1 MAYTNPY
8 VILSKHYQSTAIV
21 PDIRLARKF
30 QTGYGRRVGS
40 LIELTVNDVGIW
52 FTDIENL
59 TQKEK
64 ELAGVS
70 H

>member
-1 MAYTNPY
+1 
-8 VILSKHYQSTAIV
+8 
-21 PDIRLARKF
+21 
-30 QTGYGRRVGS
+30 
-40 LIELTVNDVGIW
+40 LTVNDAGIW

-64 ELAGVS
+64 ELAGAS